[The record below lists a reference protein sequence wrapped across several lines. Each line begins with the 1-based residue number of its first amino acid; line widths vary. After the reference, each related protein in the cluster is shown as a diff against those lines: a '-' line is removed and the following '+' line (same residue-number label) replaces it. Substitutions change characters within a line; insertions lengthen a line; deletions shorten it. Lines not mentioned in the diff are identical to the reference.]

1 MAQSIAA
8 RRALLGS
15 AGVRRGG
22 ELSSEEA
29 RWLAIDAQGLGRPR
43 PSGPVGRR
51 HLRGAIG
58 NAGLLQ
64 LDAINVLART
74 QFLVL
79 FSRLGSYD
87 VARLHDM
94 TGPGGELF
102 EYWGRMASLLPTA
115 HQPLFRW
122 RMEQYATYGDG
133 PKYAARR
140 LAWQEAHAGYIAA
153 VLREV
158 RDRGPLRASQL
169 SDPRRRDGEWWGR
182 RSVGRQ
188 ALEFLFTNGEL
199 AAWRTAAFERVYD
212 LPERVIPA
220 AVLSQPTPP
229 VDEAHRRL
237 LALSA
242 RSLGVATIS
251 DLAGYYLLKQKT
263 AKARVAELL
272 DTGELVE
279 VAVEGWGDT
288 AYMLQNVRL
297 RRPTRQHA
305 TLLSPFDS
313 LIWERTRT
321 RRLFGFDYRI
331 EVYTPAPLRT
341 YGYFVLPLLQGDQL
355 VARLDLKADR
365 KTSTLG
371 VASAFIEP
379 GADPDS
385 VAAAAATELDA
396 LRGWLE
402 LGGIAVERRGNLAG
416 RLRRAM

>member
-1 MAQSIAA
+1 M
-8 RRALLGS
+8 
-15 AGVRRGG
+15 RRGG
-22 ELSSEEA
+22 ELSSQEA

-51 HLRGAIG
+51 HLRRAIG
-58 NAGLLQ
+58 GAGLLQ
-64 LDAINVLART
+64 LDAVNVLART

-79 FSRLGSYD
+79 FSRLGAYD

-94 TGPGGELF
+94 SGPGGELF

-122 RMEQYATYGDG
+122 RMEQHGPYGDG
-133 PKYAARR
+133 PTYVARR
-140 LAWQEAHAGYIAA
+140 QVWQEAHAGYIAA

-169 SDPRRRDGEWWGR
+169 SDPRRRDGEWWDR

-188 ALEFLFTNGEL
+188 ALEYLFTKGEL
-199 AAWRTAAFERVYD
+199 AAWRTEGFERVYD
-212 LPERVIPA
+212 LPERVIPE

-237 LALSA
+237 LELAA

-251 DLAGYYLLKQKT
+251 DLAGYYLVKQRA
-263 AKARVAELL
+263 AKARVSELV
-272 DTGELVE
+272 DAGELVE
-279 VAVEGWGDT
+279 VAVEGWRDAG
-288 AYMLQNVRL
+288 YMLPNVRL

-313 LIWERTRT
+313 LIWERNRT

-331 EVYTPAPLRT
+331 EVYTPAPDRK
-341 YGYFVLPLLQGDQL
+341 YGYFVLPLLLGDQL

-365 KTSTLG
+365 KTSTLR
-371 VASAFIEP
+371 VVSAFIEP
-379 GADPDS
+379 GADPDD
-385 VAAAAATELDA
+385 VAVAAATELDA
-396 LRGWLE
+396 LRAWLR
-402 LGGIAVERRGNLAG
+402 LRGMSIERRGNFAT
-416 RLRRAM
+416 RLRRVT